1 MSKRIGFWQ
10 SDFYQIRQARFWDFW
25 QARLLQTRFYQASFW
40 LVVYIALFSGCAT
53 DIKSL
58 EKFAHTYY
66 YQDAK
71 QASEFALKKSDDK
84 DLLWLTQA
92 GVSAFSASDDSTLD
106 LLERSENLFSKYE
119 GEGLLARGG
128 AQVGATMVNDNAMAY
143 KGNIYEGVFLNY
155 YKALAQM
162 EAGEAN
168 AARVELNRANDRQ
181 RRAKDYYAKQINE
194 AMNEENERYAKS
206 SARGVVDRD
215 SSQRQASR
223 QLESKYSN
231 LRQFRAFDG
240 FINPA
245 VSYLSGLYFALI
257 GDSKGIDY
265 LKESYGIT
273 KLETIAND
281 LDYLTSPHFKANA
294 KSSRDFI
301 ASLRHSGD
309 EKSSDNN
316 DENTEEDKAQ
326 NQMLQNQILADELEK
341 LESSEFYTWIVLE
354 EGRQP
359 YKSEFKISL
368 PIVTA
373 EGIYHFGVALPQLEE
388 GISFASHYTLESNPN
403 LTKSSVDL
411 TKESSKF
418 YQLADTD
425 KIIATEF
432 EKRLNAIIARAF
444 VSSSLKVAT
453 QLGLSTGLGQV
464 NSGLGL
470 LGSIFGSA
478 YSALSTNADLRITS
492 VLPKRILL
500 TKVKNIPPNLAQNL
514 LNTKASQKQESKGQ
528 AKKVAKA
535 DFDYTIYADKSKISS
550 IDFTLESCYEV
561 SKESTQKSQESKKV
575 KRRKKGSKTL
585 SLCPYTHNI
594 IYLRHTKAK
603 TYHKILFSR

>member
-1 MSKRIGFWQ
+1 MSKCIGFWQ
-10 SDFYQIRQARFWDFW
+10 NDFYQIWQARFWDFW
-25 QARLLQTRFYQASFW
+25 QAKFLQTRFYKASFW
-40 LVVYIALFSGCAT
+40 LALVLHIALFSGCAT

-92 GVSAFSASDDSTLD
+92 GVSAFSAGDESTLD
-106 LLERSENLFSKYE
+106 LLEKSENLFSKYE

-162 EAGEAN
+162 EMGEAN
-168 AARVELNRANDRQ
+168 ATRVELNRANDRQ

-245 VSYLSGLYFALI
+245 VSYVSGLYFALI
-257 GDSKGIDY
+257 GDSKGVDY

-301 ASLRHSGD
+301 TSLELSGD
-309 EKSSDNN
+309 KKSSDNN
-316 DENTEEDKAQ
+316 DENIGKDKAQ
-326 NQMLQNQILADELEK
+326 NQMLQNQTLEDELEK

-388 GISFASHYTLESNPN
+388 GISFASHYTLESSPN
-403 LTKSSVDL
+403 SPR
-411 TKESSKF
+411 KESSEF
-418 YQLADTD
+418 FELADTD

-500 TKVKNIPPNLAQNL
+500 AKVKNIPPTNPTQNPL
-514 LNTKASQKQESKGQ
+514 KTKASKKQESKEQ

-550 IDFTLESCYEV
+550 IDFALESCYEIQ
-561 SKESTQKSQESKKV
+561 KESAQKSQESKKI
-575 KRRKKGSKTL
+575 KRRKKASKTL

>member
-10 SDFYQIRQARFWDFW
+10 NDFYQIWQARFWDFW
-25 QARLLQTRFYQASFW
+25 QAKFLQTYQASFW
-40 LVVYIALFSGCAT
+40 LALILYIALFSGCAT

-92 GVSAFSASDDSTLD
+92 GVSAFSAGDESTLD
-106 LLERSENLFSKYE
+106 LLEKSENLFSKYE

-162 EAGEAN
+162 EMGEAN
-168 AARVELNRANDRQ
+168 ATRVELNRANDRQ
-181 RRAKDYYAKQINE
+181 RRAKDYYTKQINE
-194 AMNEENERYAKS
+194 AINEENERYAKS

-245 VSYLSGLYFALI
+245 VSYVSGLYFALI

-301 ASLRHSGD
+301 TSLEISGD

-326 NQMLQNQILADELEK
+326 NQMLQNQILEDELEK

-373 EGIYHFGVALPQLEE
+373 EGIYHFGVALPQLEG
-388 GISFASHYTLESNPN
+388 GISFASHYTLESSPN
-403 LTKSSVDL
+403 SLR
-411 TKESSKF
+411 KESSEF
-418 YQLADTD
+418 FELADTD

-492 VLPKRILL
+492 VLPKKILL
-500 TKVKNIPPNLAQNL
+500 AKVKNIPPTNPTQNPL
-514 LNTKASQKQESKGQ
+514 KTKASKKQESKEQ

-550 IDFTLESCYEV
+550 IDFALESCYEIQ
-561 SKESTQKSQESKKV
+561 KEFAQKSQESKKI
-575 KRRKKGSKTL
+575 KRRKKASKTL

>member
-1 MSKRIGFWQ
+1 MSKRIGFWRN
-10 SDFYQIRQARFWDFW
+10 DFFQNRQARFWNFW
-25 QARLLQTRFYQASFW
+25 QTRFYQASFW
-40 LVVYIALFSGCAT
+40 LALVVYIALFSGCAT

-92 GVSAFSASDDSTLD
+92 GVSAFSASDDSALD
-106 LLERSENLFSKYE
+106 LLEKSENLFSKYE

-128 AQVGATMVNDNAMAY
+128 AQVGATVVNDNAMAY

-168 AARVELNRANDRQ
+168 ATRVELNRANDRQ

-206 SARGVVDRD
+206 SARGVVDRE

-240 FINPA
+240 FVNPA
-245 VSYLSGLYFALI
+245 VSYVSGLYFALI
-257 GDSKGIDY
+257 NDSKGIDY

-281 LDYLTSPHFKANA
+281 LEYLTSPHFKASTQ
-294 KSSRDFI
+294 SSKAFI
-301 ASLRHSGD
+301 ASLWRSND
-309 EKSSDNN
+309 KKDSKNN
-316 DENTEEDKAQ
+316 QYDENIGNEDS
-326 NQMLQNQILADELEK
+326 QNQILINELEK

-354 EGRQP
+354 EGRQAH
-359 YKSEFKISL
+359 KSEFKISL

-373 EGIYHFGVALPQLEE
+373 EGIYHFGVALPQLEN
-388 GISFASHYTLESNPN
+388 GISFASHYTLQSNPN
-403 LTKSSVDL
+403 YPNN
-411 TKESSKF
+411 ESSEF
-418 YQLADTD
+418 YELADTD

-500 TKVKNIPPNLAQNL
+500 AKIKNIPQNL
-514 LNTKASQKQESKGQ
+514 TNTKISQESKEQ
-528 AKKVAKA
+528 TQKMTKE
-535 DFDYTIYADKSKISS
+535 DFGYAIYADKSKIYS
-550 IDFTLESCYEV
+550 IDFSLQSCYEMQ
-561 SKESTQKSQESKKV
+561 STQKLQTQESKKAKKHK
-575 KRRKKGSKTL
+575 KRSKTL

>member
-10 SDFYQIRQARFWDFW
+10 NDFYQIRQTRF
-25 QARLLQTRFYQASFW
+25 LRFYQASFW

-106 LLERSENLFSKYE
+106 LLEKSENLFSKYE

-155 YKALAQM
+155 YKALTQM

-168 AARVELNRANDRQ
+168 ATRVELNRANDRQ

-231 LRQFRAFDG
+231 LRKFRAFDG

-245 VSYLSGLYFALI
+245 VSYVSGLYFALI

-281 LDYLTSPHFKANA
+281 LDYLTSPHFKVNA

-316 DENTEEDKAQ
+316 DKNTEEDNAQ
-326 NQMLQNQILADELEK
+326 NQMLQNQILADE

-388 GISFASHYTLESNPN
+388 GISFASHYTLESAPN
-403 LTKSSVDL
+403 SLA
-411 TKESSKF
+411 KESSEF
-418 YQLADTD
+418 YELADTD

-500 TKVKNIPPNLAQNL
+500 AKVKNIPPNPFQNQ
-514 LNTKASQKQESKGQ
+514 LNANPSQKQESKEQ
-528 AKKVAKA
+528 AKKIAKA

-550 IDFTLESCYEV
+550 IDFTLQSCYEI

-575 KRRKKGSKTL
+575 KRRKRGSKTL

>member
-1 MSKRIGFWQ
+1 MSKWIGFCQ
-10 SDFYQIRQARFWDFW
+10 SDFFQIGQARFWDFW
-25 QARLLQTRFYQASFW
+25 QAKFLQTYQASFW
-40 LVVYIALFSGCAT
+40 LALLAYIALFSGCAT

-92 GVSAFSASDDSTLD
+92 GVSAFSAGDESTLD
-106 LLERSENLFSKYE
+106 LLEKSEKLFSKYE

-162 EAGEAN
+162 EMGEAN
-168 AARVELNRANDRQ
+168 ATRVELNRANDRQ
-181 RRAKDYYAKQINE
+181 RRAKDYYTKQINE

-245 VSYLSGLYFALI
+245 VSYVSGLYFALI

-301 ASLRHSGD
+301 TSLGFSGD

-316 DENTEEDKAQ
+316 DENIGEDKAQ
-326 NQMLQNQILADELEK
+326 NQMLQNQTLEDELEK

-388 GISFASHYTLESNPN
+388 GISFASHYTLESSPN
-403 LTKSSVDL
+403 SLR
-411 TKESSKF
+411 KESSEF
-418 YQLADTD
+418 FELADTD

-500 TKVKNIPPNLAQNL
+500 AKVKNILPTNPTQNPL
-514 LNTKASQKQESKGQ
+514 KTKASQKQESKEQ
-528 AKKVAKA
+528 AKKVAKV

-550 IDFTLESCYEV
+550 IDFALESCYEI
-561 SKESTQKSQESKKV
+561 SKESAQKSQESKKI
-575 KRRKKGSKTL
+575 KRRKKASKTL

-603 TYHKILFSR
+603 TYYKILFSR

>member
-1 MSKRIGFWQ
+1 MSKWIGFWQ
-10 SDFYQIRQARFWDFW
+10 NDFYQIWQARFWDFW
-25 QARLLQTRFYQASFW
+25 QAKFLQTRFYKASFW
-40 LVVYIALFSGCAT
+40 LALVLYITLFSGCAT

-92 GVSAFSASDDSTLD
+92 GVSAFSAGDESTLD
-106 LLERSENLFSKYE
+106 LLEKSENLFSKYE

-162 EAGEAN
+162 EMGEAN
-168 AARVELNRANDRQ
+168 ATRVELNRANDRQ
-181 RRAKDYYAKQINE
+181 RRAKDYYTKQINE

-245 VSYLSGLYFALI
+245 VSYVSGLYFALI

-301 ASLRHSGD
+301 TSLEISGD

-316 DENTEEDKAQ
+316 DKNTEEDNA
-326 NQMLQNQILADELEK
+326 QNQILADGLEK

-388 GISFASHYTLESNPN
+388 GISFASHYTLESSPN
-403 LTKSSVDL
+403 SPR
-411 TKESSKF
+411 KESSEF
-418 YQLADTD
+418 FELADTD

-492 VLPKRILL
+492 VLPKKILL
-500 TKVKNIPPNLAQNL
+500 AKVKNIPPTNPTQNPL
-514 LNTKASQKQESKGQ
+514 KTKTSKKQESKEQ

-550 IDFTLESCYEV
+550 IDFTLESCYEIQ
-561 SKESTQKSQESKKV
+561 KESAQKSQESKKI
-575 KRRKKGSKTL
+575 KRRKKVSKTL

>member
-1 MSKRIGFWQ
+1 MSKRIRFWRN
-10 SDFYQIRQARFWDFW
+10 DFFQNKQARFCNFW
-25 QARLLQTRFYQASFW
+25 QTRFYQASFW
-40 LVVYIALFSGCAT
+40 LALVVYIALFSGCAT

-92 GVSAFSASDDSTLD
+92 GVSAFSASDDSALD
-106 LLERSENLFSKYE
+106 LLEKSENLFSKYE

-128 AQVGATMVNDNAMAY
+128 AQVGATVVNDNAMAY

-168 AARVELNRANDRQ
+168 ATRVELNRANDRQ

-206 SARGVVDRD
+206 SARGVVDRE

-240 FINPA
+240 FVNPA
-245 VSYLSGLYFALI
+245 VSYVSGLYFALI
-257 GDSKGIDY
+257 NDGKGIDY

-281 LDYLTSPHFKANA
+281 LEYLTSPHFKASTQ
-294 KSSRDFI
+294 SSKAFI
-301 ASLRHSGD
+301 ASLWRSND
-309 EKSSDNN
+309 KKDSKNN
-316 DENTEEDKAQ
+316 QYDENTGNEDS
-326 NQMLQNQILADELEK
+326 QNQILINELEK

-354 EGRQP
+354 EGRQAH
-359 YKSEFKISL
+359 KSEFKISL

-373 EGIYHFGVALPQLEE
+373 EGIYHFGVALPQLEN
-388 GISFASHYTLESNPN
+388 GISFASHYTLQSNPN
-403 LTKSSVDL
+403 YPNN
-411 TKESSKF
+411 ESSEF
-418 YQLADTD
+418 YELVDTD

-500 TKVKNIPPNLAQNL
+500 AKIKNIPQNL
-514 LNTKASQKQESKGQ
+514 TNTKISQESKEQ
-528 AKKVAKA
+528 TQKMTKE
-535 DFDYTIYADKSKISS
+535 DFGYAIYADKSKIYS
-550 IDFTLESCYEV
+550 IDFSLQSCYEMQ
-561 SKESTQKSQESKKV
+561 STQKLQTQESKKAKKHK
-575 KRRKKGSKTL
+575 KRSKTL

>member
-10 SDFYQIRQARFWDFW
+10 NDFYQIWQARFWDFW
-25 QARLLQTRFYQASFW
+25 QAKFLQTYQASFW
-40 LVVYIALFSGCAT
+40 LALVLYIALFSGCAT

-92 GVSAFSASDDSTLD
+92 GVSAFSAGDESTLD
-106 LLERSENLFSKYE
+106 LLEKSENLFSKYE

-162 EAGEAN
+162 EMGEAN
-168 AARVELNRANDRQ
+168 ATRVELNRANDRQ

-194 AMNEENERYAKS
+194 AINEENERYAKS

-245 VSYLSGLYFALI
+245 VSYVSGLYFALI

-301 ASLRHSGD
+301 TSLEISGD
-309 EKSSDNN
+309 KKSSDNN

-326 NQMLQNQILADELEK
+326 NQMLQNQTLEDELEK

-373 EGIYHFGVALPQLEE
+373 EGIYHFGVALPQLEG
-388 GISFASHYTLESNPN
+388 GISFASHYTLESSPN
-403 LTKSSVDL
+403 SLR
-411 TKESSKF
+411 KESSEF
-418 YQLADTD
+418 FELADTD

-492 VLPKRILL
+492 VLPKKILL
-500 TKVKNIPPNLAQNL
+500 AKVKNIPPTNPTQNPL
-514 LNTKASQKQESKGQ
+514 KTKASKKQESKEQ

-550 IDFTLESCYEV
+550 IDFALESCYEIQ
-561 SKESTQKSQESKKV
+561 KESAQKSQESKKI
-575 KRRKKGSKTL
+575 KRRKKASKTL

>member
-1 MSKRIGFWQ
+1 MSKWIGFCQ
-10 SDFYQIRQARFWDFW
+10 SDFFQIGQARFWDFW
-25 QARLLQTRFYQASFW
+25 QAKFLQTYQASFW
-40 LVVYIALFSGCAT
+40 LALLAYIALFSGCAT

-92 GVSAFSASDDSTLD
+92 GVSAFSAGDESTLD
-106 LLERSENLFSKYE
+106 LLEKSEKLFSKYE

-162 EAGEAN
+162 EMGEAN
-168 AARVELNRANDRQ
+168 ATRVELNRANDRQ

-245 VSYLSGLYFALI
+245 VSYVSGLYFALI

-301 ASLRHSGD
+301 TSLGFSGD

-316 DENTEEDKAQ
+316 DENIGEDKAQ
-326 NQMLQNQILADELEK
+326 NQMLQNQTLEDELEK

-388 GISFASHYTLESNPN
+388 GISFASHYTLESSPN
-403 LTKSSVDL
+403 SLR
-411 TKESSKF
+411 KESSEF
-418 YQLADTD
+418 FELADTD

-500 TKVKNIPPNLAQNL
+500 AKVKNILPTNPTQNPL
-514 LNTKASQKQESKGQ
+514 KTKASQKQESKEQ
-528 AKKVAKA
+528 AKKVAKV

-550 IDFTLESCYEV
+550 IDFALESCYEI
-561 SKESTQKSQESKKV
+561 SKESAQKSQESKKI
-575 KRRKKGSKTL
+575 KRRKKASKTL

-603 TYHKILFSR
+603 TYYKILFSR